1 MAKLDKLFQ
10 HMIRMG
16 ASDLHVP
23 AGSPPYLRVD
33 GELVRIEMPPLTH
46 EQNLKMFEEILP
58 EARLAEFRERRQVD
72 FIYAL
77 DEAARFRANVFI
89 QRSGASGVFRLIPT
103 RVPSAGELGLPE
115 PILRLCD
122 LRKGLVL
129 VTGPTGSGKS
139 TTLAAMMDHINE
151 TRPAHIIT
159 IEDPIEFVH
168 RSKKALVTQRQ
179 VGEHVGSFAES
190 LRAALREDP
199 DIVLVGEMRDLETIS
214 QAITAAETGHLVF
227 GTLHTNSAVK
237 TVDRIIDAFPTTQQE
252 QVRVMLAEAL
262 RGVIAQVLLKRAE
275 GKGRVAAF
283 EVLIGTPALSA
294 LIRENKTHQIPSLM
308 QTQRALGM
316 CLMDQ
321 SLLDLVKQNRVTADE
336 ALCYAQDRKM
346 FQAAAARPC
355 PLAEGG

>member
-1 MAKLDKLFQ
+1 VAKLDKLFQ
-10 HMIRMG
+10 HMVRLG

-33 GELVRIEMPPLTH
+33 GDLVRIEMPALTH
-46 EQNLKMFEEILP
+46 EQNLKMFEEIMPERLLP
-58 EARLAEFRERRQVD
+58 EFRERKQVD
-72 FIYAL
+72 FIYCL
-77 DEAARFRANVFI
+77 DDTARFRANVFV
-89 QRSGASGVFRLIPT
+89 QRFGASAVFRLIPA
-103 RVPSAGELGLPE
+103 RVLSAQELGLPDAL
-115 PILRLCD
+115 IRLCE

-139 TTLAAMMDHINE
+139 TTLAAMIDHINR

-159 IEDPIEFVH
+159 VEDPIEFIH
-168 RSKKALVTQRQ
+168 ASQKALITQRQ

-237 TVDRIIDAFPTTQQE
+237 TVDRIIDAFPTNQQE
-252 QVRVMLAEAL
+252 QVRVMLSEGL
-262 RGVIAQVLLKRAE
+262 RGVVSQVLLKRAE
-275 GKGRVAAF
+275 GKGRIAAY
-283 EVLIGTPALSA
+283 EILIGTPALSA

-316 CLMDQ
+316 CSMDQ
-321 SLLDLVKQNRVTADE
+321 ALLDLVKQNRVTIEE
-336 ALCYAQDRKM
+336 ASQYAQDRK
-346 FQAAAARPC
+346 FFEAAAGRPRVLD
-355 PLAEGG
+355 PST